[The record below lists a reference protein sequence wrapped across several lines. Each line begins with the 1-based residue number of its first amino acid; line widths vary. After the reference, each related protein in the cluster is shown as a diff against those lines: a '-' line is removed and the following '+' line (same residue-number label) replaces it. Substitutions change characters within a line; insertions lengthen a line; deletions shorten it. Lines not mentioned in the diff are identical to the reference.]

1 MSECFYAL
9 LKRYLQ
15 AQRSLQPV
23 TDNDNLAKYY
33 DIYDVSEEELAE
45 AELALAERATEDQYS
60 LRALRTLFGRLY
72 IVRKS
77 ILCCLL
83 ALGAD
88 GGGSDIARWTI
99 AIEQMQD
106 LAEVTGKNTE
116 KMTNILNE
124 EDSEYESAPVKDLT
138 NLSFRQPSSS
148 FSLTYSLSQ

>member
-1 MSECFYAL
+1 M
-9 LKRYLQ
+9 LKRYIQ

-45 AELALAERATEDQYS
+45 AESALAERAVEDQYS

-106 LAEVTGKNTE
+106 LAEVTGRNTE

-124 EDSEYESAPVKDLT
+124 EDSEYESEPAKDPT
-138 NLSFRQPSSS
+138 NLSSRQSSS
-148 FSLTYSLSQ
+148 SISPTHSIS